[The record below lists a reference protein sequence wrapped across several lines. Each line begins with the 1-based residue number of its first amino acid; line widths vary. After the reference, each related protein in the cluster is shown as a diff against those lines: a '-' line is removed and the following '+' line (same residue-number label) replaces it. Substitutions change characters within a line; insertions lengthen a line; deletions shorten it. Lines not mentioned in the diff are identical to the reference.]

1 MYLRNEH
8 LQYIITWCVTEQ
20 LNNLCKVQ
28 ALAGFLSV
36 VAFWAR
42 HSLILFTVLPPRF
55 SDRGTCNGLSNQ
67 ISNSMLDVLG

>member
-42 HSLILFTVLPPRF
+42 HSYSLCFRQGFQI
-55 SDRGTCNGLSNQ
+55 DRGTCNGLSNQ